1 MHVKKIYIFEM
12 NHAYMSISR
21 KFAFSK
27 ECPFTGKFAEKWAFL
42 VFIYYLYH
50 KLPKHM
56 WGYSSVVESSTA
68 DREVPG
74 SNPGAPFS
82 CFIVFKMCH
91 ENHEAFDFSNSKRP
105 RKWLTGISTPP
116 NEVPA
121 SWRAFFNVV
130 SPVGL
135 IHVVEIIQRCN

>member
-1 MHVKKIYIFEM
+1 M

-74 SNPGAPFS
+74 SNPGAPLIRLLS
-82 CFIVFKMCH
+82 LL
-91 ENHEAFDFSNSKRP
+91 SKC
-105 RKWLTGISTPP
+105 ISK
-116 NEVPA
+116 
-121 SWRAFFNVV
+121 
-130 SPVGL
+130 GGY
-135 IHVVEIIQRCN
+135 